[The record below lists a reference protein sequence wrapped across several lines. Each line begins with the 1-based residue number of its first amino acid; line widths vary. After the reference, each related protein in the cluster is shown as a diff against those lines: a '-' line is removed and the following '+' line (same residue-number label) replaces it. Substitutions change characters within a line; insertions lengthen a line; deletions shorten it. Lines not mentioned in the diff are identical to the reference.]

1 MVLFKNCGRFRDKY
15 FASHQLSGS
24 LPGNV
29 PSLQHVR
36 CCRHQWLYLTVQC
49 TLWAGDAGIW
59 EQGRSRG
66 HVLFCCTT
74 HFPWLHRPV
83 STWQTGGWWGTR
95 DGLSSTWAPIRILK
109 CFQVLL
115 ILGNH
120 FFSLISVGANKE
132 LWDHPVCFCQLELEA
147 AVPLYSGS
155 YNLRRTNLTGMRA
168 FVSEPFSETIA
179 VTNELQPPHCTV
191 GTLRHRWVQGFAQ
204 TPGGQRFG
212 WEQTWDLSDKLGG
225 TMWGTTW
232 GTMDPLGVSHL
243 SLPFFPL
250 KKGVK

>member
-1 MVLFKNCGRFRDKY
+1 MLQTSVAVPYSVPSGLEMQAFGNKVVPVGTFSSAVRLISHDSIALLALGRPGVLRHQGRFV
-15 FASHQLSGS
+15 FHLSTDQDFEVF
-24 LPGNV
+24 PGIAHIGK
-29 PSLQHVR
+29 P
-36 CCRHQWLYLTVQC
+36 
-49 TLWAGDAGIW
+49 
-59 EQGRSRG
+59 
-66 HVLFCCTT
+66 
-74 HFPWLHRPV
+74 
-83 STWQTGGWWGTR
+83 
-95 DGLSSTWAPIRILK
+95 
-109 CFQVLL
+109 
-115 ILGNH
+115 

-147 AVPLYSGS
+147 AVPLYSRS

-204 TPGGQRFG
+204 TPGGRWFG